1 MGTINILV
9 IDDEAGI
16 CQSIE
21 RTLKDFSF
29 NLGYLDEVY
38 HAHVESRQS
47 AEEGLERLKKGD
59 IQIVLLDNQ
68 LPGMNG
74 TELMVHLE
82 ELGLTE
88 DLVIIMITAYAS
100 IETAV
105 TATRHGAYD
114 FVTKPFTPKEI
125 RDALFKASKYQV
137 LASTAKK
144 LTADKKKVRF
154 EFISMLSHELKSPI
168 AAVSNYLSLLE
179 RQIYGNDLGAYNQ
192 FILRSQVRLR
202 DMEKLIFDLLD
213 LTRIESGEK
222 QRDLQPTEM
231 ESLVIKALEDHAA
244 EIQTRGVIVHQQTE
258 PVHLI
263 ADKTEL
269 LIVINNLVTNAI
281 KYNRDEGEID
291 ISLTRKKDKVI
302 FSVKDTG
309 IGMTESEQKQLFKEF
324 SRIRNEKTATIS
336 GSGIGLSTVR
346 KIVSL
351 YNGIIDVQSTPDHGT
366 TFTIELTDKE

>member
-1 MGTINILV
+1 
-9 IDDEAGI
+9 
-16 CQSIE
+16 
-21 RTLKDFSF
+21 
-29 NLGYLDEVY
+29 
-38 HAHVESRQS
+38 
-47 AEEGLERLKKGD
+47 
-59 IQIVLLDNQ
+59 
-68 LPGMNG
+68 
-74 TELMVHLE
+74 
-82 ELGLTE
+82 
-88 DLVIIMITAYAS
+88 
-100 IETAV
+100 
-105 TATRHGAYD
+105 
-114 FVTKPFTPKEI
+114 
-125 RDALFKASKYQV
+125 
-137 LASTAKK
+137 
-144 LTADKKKVRF
+144 
-154 EFISMLSHELKSPI
+154 
-168 AAVSNYLSLLE
+168 
-179 RQIYGNDLGAYNQ
+179 
-192 FILRSQVRLR
+192 
-202 DMEKLIFDLLD
+202 MEKLIFDLLD